1 MARLKK
7 GSAAAKAW
15 GAKMLKL
22 RGGTSTKRKT
32 TPSYSRKRT
41 NKKMAKRKRTYRR
54 SRSSASVKPAQILIG
69 GGLYGAVRRY
79 VDGWVKPITSK
90 IPLGTIADEVAL
102 FTAAYFLNKNVK
114 DKTAK
119 QVLQAGMVV
128 EAARMGEALS
138 DGSAFAGLGSSSN
151 GAAVSQYSTLG

>member
-15 GAKMLKL
+15 GAKMKKL
-22 RGGTSTKRKT
+22 RGGSKTSTN
-32 TPSYSRKRT
+32 SYSRKRT
-41 NKKMAKRKRTYRR
+41 TKKMAKRKRTYLK
-54 SRSSASVKPAQILIG
+54 SRGSSESVKPAQILIG
-69 GGLYGAVRRY
+69 GGIYGAVRRY

-119 QVLQAGMVV
+119 QVAQAGMVV
-128 EAARMGEALS
+128 EAARIGEALS
-138 DGSAFAGLGSSSN
+138 DGSAFAGMGSSSN
-151 GAAVSQYSTLG
+151 GAAVSQFSTLG

>member
-15 GAKMLKL
+15 GAKMRKL
-22 RGGTSTKRKT
+22 RGGSKKTSTN
-32 TPSYSRKRT
+32 PYSRKRT
-41 NKKMAKRKRTYRR
+41 NKKMAKRKGTYRR
-54 SRSSASVKPAQILIG
+54 SRSSGSSVKPAQILIG

-79 VDGWVKPITSK
+79 IDGWVKPITSK

-119 QVLQAGMVV
+119 QVAQAGMVV
-128 EAARMGEALS
+128 EAARIGEALS
-138 DGSAFAGLGSSSN
+138 DGSAFAGMGSSSN
-151 GAAVSQYSTLG
+151 GAAVSQFSTLG